1 MDRGAY
7 ACKVFCKKTC
17 KGTNAKKRGAR
28 RCRRARAASAAL
40 GQELHDGG
48 DSLDVC
54 PVSLVKGST
63 AGTYKPKH
71 QCKLVGALSYSLG
84 ARQKSNAN
92 SPCTNR
98 PVKCDTCTYQTIWSY
113 SLQRHYELKHPGVA
127 VPPAMQAAMNE
138 AGRSREGV
146 APAAKGG
153 EAAQAVQDCQ
163 LPVPERVR

>member
-1 MDRGAY
+1 MQGY
-7 ACKVFCKKTC
+7 ECKK
-17 KGTNAKKRGAR
+17 AR
-28 RCRRARAASAAL
+28 SAPLPPRARGLCGVRSAL

-63 AGTYKPKH
+63 AGTFKPKH

-127 VPPAMQAAMNE
+127 VPPAMQAAMKLGVHE
-138 AGRSREGV
+138 KEWLQQLKAGKRPKPCKIASC
-146 APAAKGG
+146 P
-153 EAAQAVQDCQ
+153 CQ
-163 LPVPERVR
+163 SA